1 MKAAVVLLAILV
13 VRADATLTDDAAAAK
28 AQSNQL
34 LSSLQDQIT
43 QEVNVA
49 ADTVNTQFGALET
62 DLDGLRTGLV
72 TIAPTLSG
80 SDLTQ
85 IQTDIATVDGMKQ
98 NISDANA
105 QFGAT
110 ANNLNS
116 QIEGFVQP
124 FIEALG
130 SAIANEIINLEC
142 FTNEVPNIIG
152 NATAVATN
160 AGDILSEG
168 TAVLRQEVKKIS
180 SIIALTAL
188 SITALPVKLSKCL
201 ISLRPI
207 TCVTNLVSIKLSSM
221 FKKIFYSLQRLK
233 M

>member
-13 VRADATLTDDAAAAK
+13 IGADTTLTDDATAAE
-28 AQSNQL
+28 AQANQIL
-34 LSSLQDQIT
+34 ADFQNQIT
-43 QEVNVA
+43 QRVNVTTNA
-49 ADTVNTQFGALET
+49 INTQFEALKT

-72 TIAPTLSG
+72 TMEPTLSG

-85 IQTDIATVDGMKQ
+85 IQTDIATVDGIKQ

-130 SAIANEIINLEC
+130 TAIANGATALQC
-142 FTNEVPNIIG
+142 FTNEVPKIIG
-152 NATAVATN
+152 NATAIATT
-160 AGDILSEG
+160 AGDKLSEG
-168 TAVLRQEVKKIS
+168 TSVVIQNVKALSSKIQSIS
-180 SIIALTAL
+180 S
-188 SITALPVKLSKCL
+188 LPVKLSKCL

-207 TCVTNLVSIKLSSM
+207 TCITNLVSIEMSSM
-221 FKKIFYSLQRLK
+221 FK
-233 M
+233 